1 MENDILEI
9 EIYMGKHATHIEI
22 VDSEINPTGAD

>member
-1 MENDILEI
+1 MEIDILDI
-9 EIYMGKHATHIEI
+9 EIYMDKHSTHIEI